1 MQKLIRTLG
10 YAALALSLAG
20 CHLVYTPDVA
30 QGNLFDKT
38 IDKNLA
44 DQLKPGLTKRQVL
57 VLLGTPSVSTP
68 FNQNRW
74 DYVSTY
80 SHRGEKMKVNAMSLY
95 FNNDV
100 LVRTEGTCTSRM
112 RRSWCSR
119 ATSTRPS
126 TTSTTPP
133 ATRRPARA
141 VTTAAVVAATMAAAA
156 RTDRPARFTW
166 RVGAGRLSDRA

>member
-10 YAALALSLAG
+10 FATLALSLAS

-100 LVRTEGTCTSRM
+100 LVRTEGNLYFQDAQKLVQQSNKYKTKYDVNDTSGDKAPG
-112 RRSWCSR
+112 SS
-119 ATSTRPS
+119 SGGDNGGGSGGGGDNNGGGGPN
-126 TTSTTPP
+126 
-133 ATRRPARA
+133 
-141 VTTAAVVAATMAAAA
+141 
-156 RTDRPARFTW
+156 
-166 RVGAGRLSDRA
+166 

>member
-10 YAALALSLAG
+10 FATLALSMAG

-57 VLLGTPSVSTP
+57 VLLGTPSVASP
-68 FNQNRW
+68 FDQNRW

-80 SHRGEKMKVNAMSLY
+80 SHRGEKMKLQSMSLY

-100 LVRTEGTCTSRM
+100 LVRTEGNLYFQDAQKLVNQSNKYKTNYNVNDTSGDKTGG
-112 RRSWCSR
+112 SGSGGGD
-119 ATSTRPS
+119 SGGDNGGDS
-126 TTSTTPP
+126 GGDDSGG
-133 ATRRPARA
+133 
-141 VTTAAVVAATMAAAA
+141 
-156 RTDRPARFTW
+156 DS
-166 RVGAGRLSDRA
+166 GSH

>member
-10 YAALALSLAG
+10 FATLAVSLAG
-20 CHLVYTPDVA
+20 CHIVYTPDVA

-57 VLLGTPSVSTP
+57 VLLGTPSVASP
-68 FNQNRW
+68 FDQNRW

-80 SHRGEKMKVNAMSLY
+80 SHRGEKMRMQSMSLF

-100 LVRTEGTCTSRM
+100 LVRTEGTLYFQDAQKLVQQSSKYKTNYNVNDS
-112 RRSWCSR
+112 SGDKS
-119 ATSTRPS
+119 S
-126 TTSTTPP
+126 
-133 ATRRPARA
+133 
-141 VTTAAVVAATMAAAA
+141 
-156 RTDRPARFTW
+156 
-166 RVGAGRLSDRA
+166 GADSGGDSGGGDSSGSDSGSN

>member
-10 YAALALSLAG
+10 YATLAISLAG

-44 DQLKPGLTKRQVL
+44 DQLKPGLTKRQVV

-80 SHRGEKMKVNAMSLY
+80 SHRGEKMKVNSMSLY

-100 LVRTEGTCTSRM
+100 LVRTEGNLYFQDAQKLVQQSNKYKTKYDVNDTSGDK
-112 RRSWCSR
+112 
-119 ATSTRPS
+119 AP
-126 TTSTTPP
+126 
-133 ATRRPARA
+133 
-141 VTTAAVVAATMAAAA
+141 
-156 RTDRPARFTW
+156 
-166 RVGAGRLSDRA
+166 GAGGDSSGGDNGGGGGQN

>member
-1 MQKLIRTLG
+1 MQKLIRALGFATL
-10 YAALALSLAG
+10 AVSLVG

-57 VLLGTPSVSTP
+57 VLLGTPSVATP
-68 FNQNRW
+68 FDQNRW

-80 SHRGEKMKVNAMSLY
+80 SHRGEKAKMQSMSLF

-100 LVRTEGTCTSRM
+100 LVRTEGNLYFQDAQKLVSQSNKYKTNYNVNDTSGDKTGG
-112 RRSWCSR
+112 SGSGGGD
-119 ATSTRPS
+119 SGGDNGGDNGGDS
-126 TTSTTPP
+126 GG
-133 ATRRPARA
+133 
-141 VTTAAVVAATMAAAA
+141 
-156 RTDRPARFTW
+156 DN
-166 RVGAGRLSDRA
+166 GGH

>member
-10 YAALALSLAG
+10 YATLALSLAS

-80 SHRGEKMKVNAMSLY
+80 SHRGEKMKVNAMSLF

-100 LVRTEGTCTSRM
+100 LVRTEGNVYFQDAQKLVQQSNKYKTKYDVNDTSGDK
-112 RRSWCSR
+112 S
-119 ATSTRPS
+119 P
-126 TTSTTPP
+126 
-133 ATRRPARA
+133 
-141 VTTAAVVAATMAAAA
+141 
-156 RTDRPARFTW
+156 
-166 RVGAGRLSDRA
+166 GASDSSGGGDDSGGDNGGGGPN

>member
-10 YAALALSLAG
+10 YATLALSLAG

-80 SHRGEKMKVNAMSLY
+80 SHRGEKMKVNSMSLF

-100 LVRTEGTCTSRM
+100 LVRTEGNLYFQDAQKLVQQSNKYKTKYDVNDTSGDKGG
-112 RRSWCSR
+112 S
-119 ATSTRPS
+119 
-126 TTSTTPP
+126 
-133 ATRRPARA
+133 
-141 VTTAAVVAATMAAAA
+141 
-156 RTDRPARFTW
+156 
-166 RVGAGRLSDRA
+166 AGGDSGGGDSGGDSGGDNGGGH

>member
-10 YAALALSLAG
+10 FATLAMSLAG
-20 CHLVYTPDVA
+20 CHIVYTPDVA

-57 VLLGTPSVSTP
+57 VLMGTPSVATP
-68 FNQNRW
+68 FDQNRW

-80 SHRGEKMKVNAMSLY
+80 SHRGEKMTTNTMSLY

-100 LVRTEGTCTSRM
+100 LVRTDGNIDFQDAQKLVQQSNKFKTKYDVNDNSGDK
-112 RRSWCSR
+112 S
-119 ATSTRPS
+119 ST
-126 TTSTTPP
+126 
-133 ATRRPARA
+133 
-141 VTTAAVVAATMAAAA
+141 
-156 RTDRPARFTW
+156 
-166 RVGAGRLSDRA
+166 AGGDSGGGDSGGDSGSDNGGH

>member
-10 YAALALSLAG
+10 YATLAISLAG
-20 CHLVYTPDVA
+20 CRLVYTPDVA

-38 IDKNLA
+38 IDKNLT

-80 SHRGEKMKVNAMSLY
+80 SHRGEKMKTNAMSLY

-100 LVRTEGTCTSRM
+100 LVRTEGTPYFQDAQKLVQQSSKYKTNYNVNDTSGDK
-112 RRSWCSR
+112 SSGGGDNGGGGDN
-119 ATSTRPS
+119 SGG
-126 TTSTTPP
+126 
-133 ATRRPARA
+133 
-141 VTTAAVVAATMAAAA
+141 
-156 RTDRPARFTW
+156 DN
-166 RVGAGRLSDRA
+166 GGN

>member
-10 YAALALSLAG
+10 YATLAISLAG
-20 CHLVYTPDVA
+20 CRLVYTPDVA

-80 SHRGEKMKVNAMSLY
+80 SHRGEKMKVNSMSLY

-100 LVRTEGTCTSRM
+100 LVRTDGNLYFQDAQKLVQQSNKYKINYNVNDTSGDKN
-112 RRSWCSR
+112 
-119 ATSTRPS
+119 PN
-126 TTSTTPP
+126 
-133 ATRRPARA
+133 
-141 VTTAAVVAATMAAAA
+141 
-156 RTDRPARFTW
+156 
-166 RVGAGRLSDRA
+166 AGGDKGDGGGGDNGGDNGGGGPN

>member
-10 YAALALSLAG
+10 FATLAFSLAG
-20 CHLVYTPDVA
+20 CHIVYTPDIA

-57 VLLGTPSVSTP
+57 VLMGTPSVASP

-80 SHRGEKMKVNAMSLY
+80 SHRGEKMTVNTMSLF
-95 FNNDV
+95 FNNDT
-100 LVRTEGTCTSRM
+100 LVRTEGSIYMQDSLNLVKESNKYKTGYNVNDKSGDKN
-112 RRSWCSR
+112 
-119 ATSTRPS
+119 P
-126 TTSTTPP
+126 
-133 ATRRPARA
+133 
-141 VTTAAVVAATMAAAA
+141 
-156 RTDRPARFTW
+156 D
-166 RVGAGRLSDRA
+166 AGGDSGGDNGGGDSGGGDSSGGDSGGDNGSH

>member
-10 YAALALSLAG
+10 FATLALSLAG

-44 DQLKPGLTKRQVL
+44 DQLKPGLTKRQVV
-57 VLLGTPSVSTP
+57 VLLGTPSVATP
-68 FNQNRW
+68 FDQNRW

-80 SHRGEKMKVNAMSLY
+80 SHRGEKMKMQSMSLY

-100 LVRTEGTCTSRM
+100 LVRTEGNLYFQDAQKLVNQSNKFKTGYDVNDTSGDK
-112 RRSWCSR
+112 SGGGDKGGDS
-119 ATSTRPS
+119 SGGG
-126 TTSTTPP
+126 
-133 ATRRPARA
+133 
-141 VTTAAVVAATMAAAA
+141 
-156 RTDRPARFTW
+156 DN
-166 RVGAGRLSDRA
+166 GGGGN

>member
-10 YAALALSLAG
+10 FATLALSLAG
-20 CHLVYTPDVA
+20 CHIVYTPDVA

-57 VLLGTPSVSTP
+57 VLLGTPSVATP
-68 FNQNRW
+68 FDQNRW

-80 SHRGEKMKVNAMSLY
+80 SHRGEKMKTQSMSLF

-100 LVRTEGTCTSRM
+100 LVRTEGSLYFQDAQKLVNQSNKYKTSYNVND
-112 RRSWCSR
+112 
-119 ATSTRPS
+119 TSGDKS
-126 TTSTTPP
+126 SGGGGGG
-133 ATRRPARA
+133 
-141 VTTAAVVAATMAAAA
+141 
-156 RTDRPARFTW
+156 DS
-166 RVGAGRLSDRA
+166 GGGDNGGDSGDNGGGGGSN

>member
-1 MQKLIRTLG
+1 MHKPIRILG
-10 YAALALSLAG
+10 FAMLALSLAS
-20 CHLVYTPDVA
+20 CHLAYTPDVA

-80 SHRGEKMKVNAMSLY
+80 SHRGQKMKVNAMSLY

-100 LVRTEGTCTSRM
+100 LVRTQGTLYFQDAQKLVQQSNKYKTNYNVNDASGDK
-112 RRSWCSR
+112 
-119 ATSTRPS
+119 AP
-126 TTSTTPP
+126 
-133 ATRRPARA
+133 
-141 VTTAAVVAATMAAAA
+141 
-156 RTDRPARFTW
+156 
-166 RVGAGRLSDRA
+166 GAGETHGDGDKGGGSN

>member
-10 YAALALSLAG
+10 YATLALSLAS
-20 CHLVYTPDVA
+20 CRLVYTPDVA

-57 VLLGTPSVSTP
+57 VLLGTPSVASP

-100 LVRTEGTCTSRM
+100 LVRTEGTLYFQDAQKLVQQSNKYKTKYDVNDNSGDKN
-112 RRSWCSR
+112 
-119 ATSTRPS
+119 P
-126 TTSTTPP
+126 
-133 ATRRPARA
+133 
-141 VTTAAVVAATMAAAA
+141 
-156 RTDRPARFTW
+156 D
-166 RVGAGRLSDRA
+166 AGDKSGGDNGGGGSN